1 MQISELLGFKT
12 RPGLEPDSKKRR
24 CRVVN
29 KTQFSENY
37 TQGLMSPRAKA
48 RRNDPC
54 PCGSG
59 KKYKKCH
66 GVSGK
71 REASSEPSAH
81 QALGQQAAVT
91 SRSKTLTIVICTLLA
106 LSVLVIYAQ
115 TANFGYVAYDDDQY
129 VYQNTWVKAGLTP
142 SNVGWAFTTFFY
154 ANWHPLTWISY
165 MLDFNLFGSNPGA
178 QHLVNVALHLA
189 STLLLFLA
197 LVRMTGQPWRCAVVA
212 AIFAVHPL
220 HVESVAWISERK
232 DVLSTFFEM
241 LTLLLYVRYTEKR
254 SVGNYLAVAVAF
266 GFSLLAKPMAVTF
279 PFVLLLLDFWPLRR
293 LAWPL
298 QPAVLRR
305 LFLEKTPLLAMAA
318 VTSVLTFLAQR
329 GYGAVASLSHLPLAE
344 RVANAA
350 IAYVAYI
357 GKTFWPMDLA
367 VLYPVQ
373 QPVIGNAL
381 IAVLIL
387 AAITVAASKWV
398 RQRPYLAVG
407 WLWYLG
413 MLVPVIGLVQ
423 VGTQLMADRYT
434 YVPMVGLSI
443 AVVWTIADLVKN
455 RPALRIAATAAT
467 IPMLAILA
475 GAAYQQTAYWKT
487 SRTLFEH
494 TLAITKDN
502 RIIQNNLGVVLADEG
517 NSAEAVKLFHSALA
531 IDPDYAE
538 AQSNLG
544 HELLKSGQSDQAQ
557 ASLTKA
563 LDLNPNLVRAHADM
577 GVLLASRGEFEE
589 ARHHLERSLNLAPGD
604 AENESNLCFVLT
616 HLGRFDEAIAH
627 CNTALLINPGMSNA
641 RFNLDNAK
649 AAQQHH
655 DH

>member
-1 MQISELLGFKT
+1 
-12 RPGLEPDSKKRR
+12 
-24 CRVVN
+24 
-29 KTQFSENY
+29 
-37 TQGLMSPRAKA
+37 MSPGAKPG
-48 RRNDPC
+48 RNDPC

-66 GVSGK
+66 GAPG
-71 REASSEPSAH
+71 RWGGGYELPAGRTPG
-81 QALGQQAAVT
+81 GQQQESAGPSP
-91 SRSKTLTIVICTLLA
+91 SRTLTILICLLLVLATLA
-106 LSVLVIYAQ
+106 IYAQ
-115 TANFGYVAYDDDQY
+115 TVHYGYVAYDDDQY
-129 VYQNTWVKAGLTP
+129 VYQNPWVKAGLTV
-142 SNVGWAFTTFFY
+142 SNLGWAFTTFFY
-154 ANWHPLTWISY
+154 ANWHPLTWVSY

-189 STLLLFLA
+189 STLLLFFALA
-197 LVRMTGQPWRCAVVA
+197 RMTRQPWRCALVA

-241 LTLLLYVRYTEKR
+241 LTLLLYLRYTGKPGVR
-254 SVGNYLAVAVAF
+254 SYLAVAVSFAL
-266 GFSLLAKPMAVTF
+266 SLLAKPMAVTF

-293 LAWPL
+293 LDWPL
-298 QPAVLRR
+298 QAAAGRR
-305 LFLEKTPLLAMAA
+305 IFMEKTPLMAMAA
-318 VTSVLTFLAQR
+318 LTSVLTFMAQR
-329 GYGAVASLSHLPLAE
+329 GFGAVASLTRLPLAE

-357 GKTFWPMDLA
+357 GKTFWPADLA

-373 QPVIGNAL
+373 NPVLGNAV
-381 IAVLIL
+381 IAALIL
-387 AAITVAASKWV
+387 VAITAAAWKWV
-398 RQRPYLAVG
+398 KRHPYLAVG

-423 VGTQLMADRYT
+423 VGTQSMADRYT

-443 AVVWTIADLVKN
+443 AIVWTIADLIEK
-455 RPALRIAATAAT
+455 RPALRIAATVLT
-467 IPMLAILA
+467 IPMLVLLA
-475 GAAYQQTAYWKT
+475 GAAYQQTTYWRS

-517 NSAEAVKLFHSALA
+517 NSAEAVRLFRAALA
-531 IDPDYAE
+531 TAPDYAE

-544 HELLKSGQSDQAQ
+544 HEQLKSGQVDQAR

-563 LDLNPNLVRAHADM
+563 LDLNPNLVRAQADL

-589 ARHHLERSLNLAPGD
+589 ARRHLERSLVLAPGD

-616 HLGRFDEAIAH
+616 HLGHLDDAIAH
-627 CNTALLINPGMSNA
+627 CNAALRIRPGMSNA
-641 RFNLDNAK
+641 RFNLDNAL
-649 AAQQHH
+649 AAQKHPSQSQ
-655 DH
+655 

>member
-1 MQISELLGFKT
+1 MT
-12 RPGLEPDSKKRR
+12 P
-24 CRVVN
+24 
-29 KTQFSENY
+29 
-37 TQGLMSPRAKA
+37 
-48 RRNDPC
+48 
-54 PCGSG
+54 
-59 KKYKKCH
+59 
-66 GVSGK
+66 
-71 REASSEPSAH
+71 
-81 QALGQQAAVT
+81 
-91 SRSKTLTIVICTLLA
+91 RSKTLTIVICTLLA
-106 LSVLVIYAQ
+106 LGVLGVYAQ

-129 VYQNTWVKAGLTP
+129 VYQNPWVKAGLTV

-178 QHLVNVALHLA
+178 QHLVNVAFHLA

-197 LVRMTGQPWRCAVVA
+197 LVRMTRQPWRCAVVA

-241 LTLLLYVRYTEKR
+241 LTLLLYVRYVERR
-254 SVGNYLAVAVAF
+254 SVGNYLAMAVAF
-266 GFSLLAKPMAVTF
+266 GLSLLAKPMAVTF
-279 PFVLLLLDFWPLRR
+279 PFVLLLLDFWPLLR
-293 LAWPL
+293 LGWPL
-298 QPAVLRR
+298 QPALVRR

-329 GYGAVASLSHLPLAE
+329 GYGAVASLTHLPLPE
-344 RVANAA
+344 RIANAA

-357 GKTFWPMDLA
+357 GKTFWPTNLA
-367 VLYPVQ
+367 VLYPVHD
-373 QPVIGNAL
+373 PVIGNAV

-387 AAITVAASKWV
+387 AVITVAAWKWV
-398 RQRPYLAVG
+398 RPRPYLAVG

-423 VGTQLMADRYT
+423 VGTQSMADRYT

-443 AVVWTIADLVKN
+443 AIVWTIAALIEN
-455 RPALRIAATAAT
+455 RPALRLAATVAT
-467 IPMLAILA
+467 IPMLAVLA
-475 GAAYQQTAYWKT
+475 GAAYRQTTYWKS

-517 NSAEAVKLFHSALA
+517 NSAEAVKLFREALA

-538 AQSNLG
+538 AHSNLG
-544 HELLKSGQSDQAQ
+544 HELLKSGQVDQAQ

-563 LDLNPNLVRAHADM
+563 LALNPNLVRAQADM
-577 GVLLASRGEFEE
+577 GVLLASQGKFEE
-589 ARHHLERSLNLAPGD
+589 ARRHLERSLILAPGD

-616 HLGRFDEAIAH
+616 HLGRLDEAIAH
-627 CNTALLINPGMSNA
+627 CNTALLVNPGMSNA

-649 AAQQHH
+649 AAQKHQ

>member
-1 MQISELLGFKT
+1 M
-12 RPGLEPDSKKRR
+12 
-24 CRVVN
+24 
-29 KTQFSENY
+29 
-37 TQGLMSPRAKA
+37 
-48 RRNDPC
+48 
-54 PCGSG
+54 
-59 KKYKKCH
+59 
-66 GVSGK
+66 
-71 REASSEPSAH
+71 
-81 QALGQQAAVT
+81 
-91 SRSKTLTIVICTLLA
+91 LLA
-106 LSVLVIYAQ
+106 LAVLAIYSQ

-129 VYQNTWVKAGLTP
+129 VYQNPWVKAGLTA
-142 SNVGWAFTTFFY
+142 SNIGWAFTTFFY
-154 ANWHPLTWISY
+154 ANWHPLTWLSY

-178 QHLVNVALHLA
+178 QHLVNVAFHLA
-189 STLLLFLA
+189 STLLLFLT
-197 LVRMTGQPWRCAVVA
+197 LFRMTRQPWRCAVVA

-241 LTLLLYVRYTEKR
+241 FTLLLYVRYIEKR
-254 SVGNYLAVAVAF
+254 SVRNYLRMAVAF
-266 GFSLLAKPMAVTF
+266 GLSLLAKPMAVTF

-293 LAWPL
+293 LDWPL
-298 QPAVLRR
+298 QPAALRR

-344 RVANAA
+344 RVGNAA

-357 GKTFWPMDLA
+357 GKTFWPVDLA

-373 QPVIGNAL
+373 KPVIGNAI

-387 AAITVAASKWV
+387 AAITGAAWKWV

-423 VGTQLMADRYT
+423 VGTQSMADRYT
-434 YVPMVGLSI
+434 YAPMVGLSI
-443 AVVWTIADLVKN
+443 AIVWTIADLVKN
-455 RPALRIAATAAT
+455 RPALRIAAAAAT
-467 IPMLAILA
+467 IPMLAVLA
-475 GAAYQQTAYWKT
+475 GAAYQQATYWKS

-494 TLAITKDN
+494 TLAITKEN

-517 NSAEAVKLFHSALA
+517 NSAEAVKLFGAALA
-531 IDPDYAE
+531 IAPDYAE
-538 AQSNLG
+538 AHGNLG
-544 HELLKSGQSDQAQ
+544 HELLKSGQADQAQ

-563 LDLNPNLVRAHADM
+563 LDLNPNLVRAQADL

-589 ARHHLERSLNLAPGD
+589 ARRHLERSLALAPGD

-616 HLGRFDEAIAH
+616 HLARFDDAIAH

-641 RFNLDNAK
+641 RFNLDNAR
-649 AAQQHH
+649 AAQKRQ